1 MENSSES
8 LQVRY
13 IAESWSGTKNIFFLS
28 FLSLDRMELLS
39 VHAFGPRLFS

>member
-8 LQVRY
+8 IQVRY
-13 IAESWSGTKNIFFLS
+13 VSGILVRDQKYLLS

-39 VHAFGPRLFS
+39 VHAFGLRLFS